1 MSEEEVAM
9 SFPRASGILLHPTS
23 LPGRF
28 GCGDLGPEAYRFLEF
43 LVESK
48 QRLWQ
53 ILPLGP
59 TGYGDSPYQSFSA
72 FAGNPLLISLDKL
85 VGERLL
91 LPSDLEESPSFPE
104 GRVDYGSVIEFKT
117 ALLKISFENFKAAD
131 RQNTRDEFET
141 FCRENSTWLEDFALF
156 MALKEAHEGAVW
168 NMWEPDIA
176 SRQPEAIERWS
187 QVLAGP
193 VQCHKYLQY
202 QFSKQWSALKQFANE
217 QGISLIG
224 DVPIFVAHDSADVWA
239 HPELFYLDDAG
250 RPTVVA
256 GVPPDYFSR
265 TGQLWGNPL
274 YRWQVIKE
282 RGYTWWIDRVKA
294 ALATVDII
302 RLDHFRGFE
311 AYWEVPATEET
322 AVNGRWVKGPGA
334 DLFHALR
341 VAFSTHSLPI
351 IAEDLGVITP
361 EVEAIRDHFEFP
373 GMRVLQFAFDD
384 GMTNL
389 HTPYQYPRNCVVYT
403 GTHDNDTSLGWFR
416 NSGKPEETELA
427 LKYLGTKGR
436 EFNWDFIRLAL
447 SSVADTAIIP
457 LQDVLGLDSEARM
470 NYPSKASG
478 NWSWRYPPDALTV
491 EIKERL
497 AEMTEVYGRAGEVS
511 EQSEEEVQA

>member
-1 MSEEEVAM
+1 M

-53 ILPLGP
+53 VLPLGP

-85 VGERLL
+85 VEEHLL
-91 LPSDLEESPSFPE
+91 LPSDLEESPSFPKD
-104 GRVDYGSVIEFKT
+104 RVDYGSVIEFKT
-117 ALLKISFENFKAAD
+117 ALLKISFENFKAAS
-131 RQNTRDEFET
+131 RQDTRDGFET
-141 FCRENSTWLEDFALF
+141 FCRQNSTWLDDFALF
-156 MALKEAHEGAVW
+156 MALKEAHRGAVW

-176 SRQPEAIERWS
+176 GRQPEAMERWA

-193 VQCHKYLQY
+193 VQRHKYLQF
-202 QFSKQWSALKQFANE
+202 QFFKQWSALKQFANE

-224 DVPIFVAHDSADVWA
+224 DIPIFVAHDSADVWA
-239 HPELFYLDDAG
+239 HPELFYLDDEG

-294 ALATVDII
+294 TLATVDII

-341 VAFSTHSLPI
+341 VAFSTHNLPI

-416 NSGKPEETELA
+416 NSGKPEETALA

-436 EFNWDFIRLAL
+436 EFHWDFIRLAL

-457 LQDVLGLDSEARM
+457 LQDALGLDSEARM
-470 NYPSKASG
+470 NYPSEASG
-478 NWSWRYPPDALTV
+478 NWSWRYLPDALTA

-497 AEMTEVYGRAGEVS
+497 AEMTEVYGRAGEAS
-511 EQSEEEVQA
+511 KQSEEEVQA

>member
-202 QFSKQWSALKQFANE
+202 QFFKQWSALKQFANE

>member
-1 MSEEEVAM
+1 MPEQEVAM
-9 SFPRASGILLHPTS
+9 SFPRSSGILLHPTS

-53 ILPLGP
+53 VLPLGP

-85 VGERLL
+85 VEERLL
-91 LPSDLEESPSFPE
+91 LPSDLKDSPSFPE
-104 GRVDYGSVIEFKT
+104 DRVDYGSIIEFKT
-117 ALLKISFENFKAAD
+117 ALLKISFENFKAAG
-131 RQNTRDEFET
+131 RQDTRDEFEA
-141 FCRENSTWLEDFALF
+141 FYRENSTWLDEFALF
-156 MALKEAHEGAVW
+156 MALKEAHGGAVW
-168 NMWEPDIA
+168 NMWKPDIA
-176 SRQPEAIERWS
+176 RRQPEAMGRWA
-187 QVLAGP
+187 QVLAGA
-193 VQCHKYLQY
+193 VQRHKYLQY
-202 QFSKQWSALKQFANE
+202 QFFKQWSALKQFANE
-217 QGISLIG
+217 QGVSLIG
-224 DVPIFVAHDSADVWA
+224 DIPIFVAHDSADVWA
-239 HPELFYLDDAG
+239 HPELFYLDDEG

-294 ALATVDII
+294 ALATVDIV

-341 VAFSTHSLPI
+341 VAFSTHNLPI

-384 GMTNL
+384 GMTNS

-416 NSGKPEETELA
+416 NSGKREETELA
-427 LKYLGTKGR
+427 LKYLGTEGR

-478 NWSWRYPPDALTV
+478 NWSWRCLPDALTV

-511 EQSEEEVQA
+511 EQNEEEVQD